1 MADTF
6 IDYDETRIYGD
17 YTIEQVSRHV
27 AGRLREFDPALH
39 FAVTS
44 LRAATDIVAGH
55 LHAARSANPALHTL
69 MAARETPMREGR
81 DTLLRFA
88 RHLESHRAGQ
98 LPYDRFF
105 VDSPETLSHRGTG
118 RLLAAFDHVLGT
130 LDEHRGAVREFEH
143 WRAELS
149 TSREALEHVVTHD
162 RALRAHDVTTPALAA
177 AREHWLTVYE
187 ATKGLVAAVIAL
199 SGATLAL
206 DEVFD
211 DLAATHR
218 AEGAFDDVLPQPG
231 EAAPDE
237 TAAPADERA

>member
-6 IDYDETRIYGD
+6 IDYDETRVYGD
-17 YTIEQVSRHV
+17 YTIEQVTRLV
-27 AGRLREFDPALH
+27 AGRLREFDPALQ
-39 FAVTS
+39 FALTS

-69 MAARETPMREGR
+69 MAAREAPMREGR

-98 LPYDRFF
+98 LPYERFF

-130 LDEHRGAVREFEH
+130 LDEHRASVRECDH

-149 TSREALEHVVTHD
+149 AAREGLEHVVTHD

-177 AREHWLTVYE
+177 AREHWLTVYD
-187 ATKGLVAAVIAL
+187 ATKHLVAAVLSL
-199 SGATLAL
+199 SGAALAL
-206 DEVFD
+206 DEIFD

-218 AEGAFDDVLPQPG
+218 AEGAFDDVVPEEPAAA
-231 EAAPDE
+231 EAEAPSE
-237 TAAPADERA
+237 AR

>member
-17 YTIEQVSRHV
+17 YTIEQVTRLV
-27 AGRLREFDPALH
+27 AGRLREFDPALQ

-69 MAARETPMREGR
+69 MAAREAPMREGR

-105 VDSPETLSHRGTG
+105 VDAPETLSHRGTG

-130 LDEHRGAVREFEH
+130 LDEHRAAVREADH

-149 TSREALEHVVTHD
+149 AAREGLEHVVTHD
-162 RALRAHDVTTPALAA
+162 RALRAHDVTTPTLAA

-187 ATKGLVAAVIAL
+187 ATKHLVSAALSL
-199 SGATLAL
+199 SGAGLAL
-206 DEVFD
+206 DEIFD

-218 AEGAFDDVLPQPG
+218 AEGAFDDVVPAEPVTPAEL
-231 EAAPDE
+231 EAPPEA
-237 TAAPADERA
+237 R

>member
-6 IDYDETRIYGD
+6 IDYDETRVYGD
-17 YTIEQVSRHV
+17 YTIEQVTRLV
-27 AGRLREFDPALH
+27 AGRLREFDPALQ
-39 FAVTS
+39 FALTS

-69 MAARETPMREGR
+69 MAAREAPMREGR

-98 LPYDRFF
+98 LPYERFF

-130 LDEHRGAVREFEH
+130 LDEHRASVRECDH

-149 TSREALEHVVTHD
+149 SAREALEHVVTHD

-177 AREHWLTVYE
+177 AREHWLTVYD
-187 ATKGLVAAVIAL
+187 ATKHLVAAVLSL
-199 SGATLAL
+199 SGAALAL
-206 DEVFD
+206 DEIFD

-218 AEGAFDDVLPQPG
+218 AEGAFDDVV
-231 EAAPDE
+231 PDE
-237 TAAPADERA
+237 PAAAEAEAPSEAR